1 MNFKVIIILFLV
13 FITSDINA
21 QMAGTDYGEMTNAE
35 RQAIADHIAD
45 NMVCV
50 DGGAFWMGSSTSEDD
65 DERPVHK
72 VTLSSYYICRFE
84 VTQREWQAVMRYNP
98 SHFKGSDDLPVEYVS
113 WEECQIFISK
123 LSRMTGK
130 NYRLPTEAEWEFAAR
145 GGNKSHGYE
154 YSGSDG
160 IASVAWYSDNSSNET
175 QPVGTKNPNE
185 LGLYDMSGNVR
196 EWCQDWYSSSYPSYL
211 QANPTGSISG
221 SFRVHRGGRWSN
233 DAGSCRLSYRLRGYP
248 SAHSS
253 DLGLRLAL

>member
-35 RQAIADHIAD
+35 RQAIVDHIAD
-45 NMVCV
+45 NMVRV

-84 VTQREWQAVMRYNP
+84 VTQREWQAVMGNNP

-160 IASVAWYSDNSSNET
+160 IASVAWYFGNSSEET
-175 QPVGTKNPNE
+175 HPVGTKNPNE
-185 LGLYDMSGNVR
+185 LGLYDMSGNVC
-196 EWCQDWYSSSYPSYL
+196 EWCQDWYSSYPSYL

-221 SFRVHRGGRWSN
+221 SDRVYRGGRCYD
-233 DAGSCRLSYRLRGYP
+233 DARDCRLSSRFRDYP
-248 SAHSS
+248 SYRNNY
-253 DLGLRLAL
+253 LGLRLAL

>member
-35 RQAIADHIAD
+35 RQAIVDHIAD
-45 NMVCV
+45 NMVRV

-84 VTQREWQAVMRYNP
+84 VTQREWQAVMGNNP

-160 IASVAWYSDNSSNET
+160 IASVAWYFGNSSEET
-175 QPVGTKNPNE
+175 HPVGTKNPNE
-185 LGLYDMSGNVR
+185 LGLYDMSGNVC
-196 EWCQDWYSSSYPSYL
+196 EWCQDWYSSYPSYL

-221 SFRVHRGGRWSN
+221 SLRVNRGGGWIYFASR
-233 DAGSCRLSYRLRGYP
+233 CRLSFRYWLDP
-248 SAHSS
+248 SNHYFN
-253 DLGLRLAL
+253 LGLRLAL

>member
-35 RQAIADHIAD
+35 RQAIVGHIAD
-45 NMVCV
+45 NMVRV
-50 DGGAFWMGSSTSEDD
+50 DGWTFWMGSTSGES
-65 DERPVHK
+65 EEEPVHK

-84 VTQREWQAVMRYNP
+84 VTQREWRAVMGNNP
-98 SHFKGSDDLPVEYVS
+98 SSFTGSDDLPVECVS
-113 WEECQIFISK
+113 WVDCQTFISK
-123 LSRMTGK
+123 LNQMTRK

-160 IASVAWYSDNSSNET
+160 IASVAWYSGNSSGET
-175 QPVGTKNPNE
+175 HPVGTKNPNE

-196 EWCQDWYSSSYPSYL
+196 EWCQDWYSSYPSYL

-221 SFRVHRGGRWSN
+221 SFRVSRGGSW
-233 DAGSCRLSYRLRGYP
+233 LSYDAKYCRVSYRFNSTPGGRSY
-248 SAHSS
+248 
-253 DLGLRLAL
+253 DLGLRLVL